1 MAARGLAKT
10 LPRFRLW
17 HSADTRSLRV
27 LWTFKELNLVRGR
40 DYAMRT
46 LPFPPREHQP
56 EFLWSNIL
64 GTVPYFE
71 HQEKHDPSPRASLTE
86 SCAVPQ
92 YIVEQ
97 REGWSRSSLN
107 IPTHHRDRGAFLN
120 WLCHADATLTFPQA
134 VVMRY
139 GVFEPGVADAAA
151 EGYAKWFVARLRLLN
166 LALAD
171 GRDYLCGG
179 RMTIADICIGYA
191 LYNASEH
198 GLCGRGLASLGKE
211 PLSAFY
217 KPQTRDYLDRLLS
230 RPTWRAAQA
239 EQAEP
244 DDF

>member
-1 MAARGLAKT
+1 M

-27 LWTFKELNLVRGR
+27 LWTLEELGLKRGK

-46 LPFPPREHQP
+46 LPFPPRQHTP
-56 EFLWSNIL
+56 DFLSTNVL

-71 HQEKHDPSPRASLTE
+71 HQEVGDATPRASMTE

-92 YIVEQ
+92 YLVEQ
-97 REGWSRSSLN
+97 VGDDANLT
-107 IPTHHRDRGAFLN
+107 IPPGHHDRGAYLN

-139 GVFEPGVADAAA
+139 GIFEQGVADAAA
-151 EGYAKWFVARLRLLN
+151 DGYSKWFVARLRLLN
-166 LALAD
+166 LALDD
-171 GRDYLCGG
+171 GRAFLCGD
-179 RMTIADICIGYA
+179 RMTIADICVTYA
-191 LYNASEH
+191 LYNACEH
-198 GLCGRGLASLGKE
+198 GIFGLGLASVGKE

-217 KPQTRDYLDRLLS
+217 KPQTRAYLERMLE
-230 RPTWRAAQA
+230 RPAWRAAQA
-239 EQAEP
+239 EQAAP